1 MGASADP
8 RLLISLAI
16 HDQRSLRE
24 TSKGTSSR
32 ASKRDARRGVTL
44 RQSDSAAIVAKQNSR
59 YVNRA
64 ADGGQQLT
72 LLRTTLEPIRP
83 ETRAISTGRR
93 LFAGLAWSLDSMSPL
108 NSPFESKRDSLMI
121 AINGSVVSPFGRK
134 VLVFLDEKK
143 ERKPIDAPPTYHSTF
158 SQT

>member
-83 ETRAISTGRR
+83 ETRTISTGRR
-93 LFAGLAWSLDSMSPL
+93 LFAGLAWSAR
-108 NSPFESKRDSLMI
+108 F
-121 AINGSVVSPFGRK
+121 
-134 VLVFLDEKK
+134 K
-143 ERKPIDAPPTYHSTF
+143 EYPHD
-158 SQT
+158 

>member
-1 MGASADP
+1 MGTGADP

-24 TSKGTSSR
+24 TSKGASSR

-64 ADGGQQLT
+64 ADGGEQLT
-72 LLRTTLEPIRP
+72 LLQETPEPIRP
-83 ETRAISTGRR
+83 EIRAISTGRR
-93 LFAGLAWSLDSMSPL
+93 LFAGLAWSAQ
-108 NSPFESKRDSLMI
+108 F
-121 AINGSVVSPFGRK
+121 
-134 VLVFLDEKK
+134 K
-143 ERKPIDAPPTYHSTF
+143 EDPP
-158 SQT
+158 

>member
-83 ETRAISTGRR
+83 ETRTISTGRR
-93 LFAGLAWSLDSMSPL
+93 LFAGLACPLDSMSPL
-108 NSPFESKRDSLMI
+108 NSPLESKKGFIDDRDTRQRCFTHRS
-121 AINGSVVSPFGRK
+121 
-134 VLVFLDEKK
+134 E
-143 ERKPIDAPPTYHSTF
+143 STGF
-158 SQT
+158 SG